1 MTPLLFTL
9 ALGCTPDQNFA
20 ERSIEMI
27 AVAYGDFDAVELNLN
42 RLEVPHQLYEG
53 FISGPAYDEGPEDL
67 DLISLEVEYL
77 FTGETESEGRVL
89 FLNDVVFVNSGTRGF
104 GEYVYNGLDRDDGIV
119 TDGVAIDNVRE
130 YVEDGGVLVVSDW
143 AYELVEAAW
152 PGQIEFFG
160 DDTALDE
167 AQAGSVGRYTARAGS
182 DAVRDAVGDEVSV
195 SYDFSYWTVIEA
207 VASDV
212 DVHLSADV
220 LFRVSDSEGEGTL
233 PDAPLLVSFEVGNG
247 LVIYS
252 TFHWN
257 AQSAALA
264 DPLLTALVEG
274 LPVAG
279 AAEDTT
285 EDTGE

>member
-20 ERSIEMI
+20 ERTIDMI

-42 RLEVPHQLYEG
+42 RLEVPYQYYEG
-53 FISGPAYDEGPEDL
+53 FISGPAYDDGPEDI

-77 FTGETESEGRVL
+77 FTGETEDGRVL
-89 FLNDVVFVNSGTRGF
+89 FLNDVVFINSGTRGF
-104 GEYVYNGLDRDDGIV
+104 GEYVYNGLDPDDSIV
-119 TDGVAIDNVRE
+119 TDTESIDNVRE
-130 YVEDGGVLVVSDW
+130 YVERGGVLVVSDW

-152 PGQIEFFG
+152 PTHVEFFG
-160 DDTALDE
+160 DDLALDE
-167 AQAGSVGRYTARAGS
+167 AQAGSVGRYTATAQS
-182 DAVRDAVGDEVSV
+182 DTVKEALGDEVSV
-195 SYDFSYWTVIEA
+195 SYDFSYWTVIES
-207 VASDV
+207 VSSDV
-212 DVHLSADV
+212 TVHLSADV
-220 LFRVSDSEGEGTL
+220 LYRADDASGEEQAA
-233 PDAPLLVSFEVGNG
+233 DVPLLVSFEVGDG

-252 TFHWN
+252 TFHWS

-274 LPVAG
+274 LPVEG
-279 AAEDTT
+279 AT